1 MLGRHVSFETNAAWA
16 LLLPAFTDAF
26 PGAFPGA
33 PDVMPMSALRLLAS
47 SA

>member
-1 MLGRHVSFETNAAWA
+1 LFATNAARA
-16 LLLPAFTDAF
+16 LLLSAFT
-26 PGAFPGA
+26 GAFPGA